1 MSETVAQAPLDDE
14 APDQGK
20 PSAAPKTDTKDTK
33 SGSQPKAES
42 KSDGGKTAKDSGGPP
57 PWANDLAERGLDDPR
72 FDSYL
77 NEVWQPRMT
86 QFEQQVSEW
95 SGMFGGDME
104 RAQIM
109 AGLAEALDNDPEGT
123 YRQMGELLGL
133 SGSTD
138 GEYGEIEDGYED
150 DGYEDDG
157 EEEPDDYRQWVMQKM
172 QEEQQGQ
179 QDQQYQSLLDEI
191 ASTTPGFDPDLFHA
205 AIVAFDGDPEMAMD
219 WYMKYHRAPEAPDPH
234 DGPTPVGEG
243 NPTPPEA
250 EQYSGIGDAISAFM
264 SQDKASKAAR

>member
-1 MSETVAQAPLDDE
+1 MSETEAQAPTPDE
-14 APDQGK
+14 APDQGR
-20 PSAAPKTDTKDTK
+20 PAEAPKTDTKDTK
-33 SGSQPKAES
+33 GGSQPKAES
-42 KSDGGKTAKDSGGPP
+42 KPDSGKEAKDSGGPP
-57 PWANDLAERGLDDPR
+57 PWAKDLAERGLDDPR
-72 FDSYL
+72 FDAYL

-95 SGMFGGDME
+95 SGMFDGDME

-109 AGLAEALDNDPEGT
+109 AGLAAALDADPEGT

-138 GEYGEIEDGYED
+138 GEYDETDGGFED
-150 DGYEDDG
+150 DGYEDG
-157 EEEPDDYRQWVMQKM
+157 PDEDTDEYRQWVMQKM
-172 QEEQQGQ
+172 QEEQQARE
-179 QDQQYQSLLDEI
+179 DQQYQSLLDEI
-191 ASTTPGFDPDLFHA
+191 AERTPGFDPELFHT
-205 AIVAFDGDPEMAMD
+205 AIVAFDGDPEMAME
-219 WYMKYHRAPEAPDPH
+219 WYMKYHRAPEAADTP

-250 EQYSGIGDAISAFM
+250 EEYSGIGDAINAFM